1 MEPKPNGRYSPRLI
15 HAPTELQAGR
25 ILAEIGVDPY
35 GIRAMLPKMR
45 SLLIALDDV
54 ECRVANI
61 LKQEMLASGGDAAVH
76 RDSVACAKPSTD
88 ALIMGTPKQIR
99 RLAEKLAAQPFGL
112 SGLSRRLIEILE
124 NSECTDY
131 LLRTGRREMTLG
143 KTTAVMGILNVTP
156 DSFSDGGKFP
166 TVDAAV
172 LCGCRMAE
180 AGADFID
187 VGGESSR
194 PGADPVPIDVE
205 LARVLPVIESLHAR
219 VEVPIS
225 IDTTKAEV
233 ARRALAAGAEIVN
246 DISAMTC
253 DPAMP
258 ALMAESGAA
267 VVLMHMRGLPKTMQ
281 STLPE
286 YRSLP
291 GDVVLYLRERLEA
304 AQTAGIGFDRIIV
317 DPGFGFGKSRG
328 DNLALLDGL
337 AELRMLGRPILAGVS
352 RKSFV
357 RQITGDALT
366 ASSEGTAAAIAAA
379 AMNGAAIVRVHDVPA
394 ARKVVAIIDALTRA
408 RT

>member
-1 MEPKPNGRYSPRLI
+1 MELKPNGRYSPRLI

-25 ILAEIGVDPY
+25 ILARIGVDPH

-76 RDSVACAKPSTD
+76 RESVACTNPSTD
-88 ALIMGTPKQIR
+88 VLIMGTPKQIR
-99 RLAEKLAAQPFGL
+99 RLAAKLAVQPFGL
-112 SGLSRRLIEILE
+112 SGLSRSLIEILE

-131 LLRTGRREMTLG
+131 LLRTGHREMTVG

-156 DSFSDGGKFP
+156 DSFSDGGQFP

-172 LCGCRMAE
+172 QYGYRMAE
-180 AGADFID
+180 EGADFID

-194 PGADPVPIDVE
+194 PGADPVPADVE
-205 LARVLPVIESLHAR
+205 LARILPVIEALHAC
-219 VEVPIS
+219 VEVPVS
-225 IDTTKAEV
+225 VDTTKAEI
-233 ARRALAAGAEIVN
+233 ARHALAAGAEIVN
-246 DISAMTC
+246 DISAMTY

-258 ALMAESGAA
+258 AVVAESGAA

-281 STLPE
+281 ATLSE

-291 GDVVLYLRERLEA
+291 GDIVLYLKERLEA
-304 AQTAGIGFDRIIV
+304 AQTSGIGFDRIIV
-317 DPGFGFGKSRG
+317 DPGFGFGKSLG
-328 DNLALLDGL
+328 DNLALLNGL

-357 RQITGDALT
+357 RQITGETLS

-379 AMNGAAIVRVHDVPA
+379 AMNGAAIVRVHNVPA
-394 ARKVVAIIDALTRA
+394 ARKVVSMIDALKEA